1 MTTNE
6 ELNHIQQLSI
16 SNPHRLKAKS
26 VGLEVKPEPTYLMDT
41 ELDLDPTDLDSKP
54 HELRT
59 MEDWAEI
66 IPQGTKSKVH
76 FTVTMSSDTD
86 IKFKEIM
93 VYYQN
98 RFSLGRVYKHYVLQM
113 VINEVYEKM
122 KKQKLL

>member
-1 MTTNE
+1 MATHE

-16 SNPHRLKAKS
+16 SNPHRLK
-26 VGLEVKPEPTYLMDT
+26 VKPTDTYSIGSS
-41 ELDLDPTDLDSKP
+41 LDLMTEEIDNKP
-54 HELRT
+54 IELRT
-59 MEDWAEI
+59 KDEWAEI
-66 IPQGTKSKVH
+66 IPEGTKSKVH

-113 VINEVYEKM
+113 VINEVYERM
-122 KKQKLL
+122 KKAGQL